1 MVLSRHKSDVTPGTH
16 SFVWGGFFEAGDF
29 GVKAISLDR
38 VAATVLLPYSPV
50 PHKCLM
56 VQFTAE
62 RLVRGKEESTFPFR
76 RRVRSDNYL

>member
-38 VAATVLLPYSPV
+38 VGKILLI
-50 PHKCLM
+50 
-56 VQFTAE
+56 
-62 RLVRGKEESTFPFR
+62 
-76 RRVRSDNYL
+76 